1 MTGKRTVFT
10 LGLPSLAPA
19 ERQMSGPRLPAG
31 VLGAV
36 LVLLLAGSLVSCV
49 PPAAEDGHPT
59 KAPRGFEA
67 APTAEDRIRTAAPE
81 EFEAWDAAIAAH
93 KAARDRLRA
102 AVPAEFAAWRA
113 AEGEAVSANVEL
125 EVADAGWA
133 DPEDAVGRRA
143 WEKAAERI
151 KITDAALEAAE
162 EWLQESAPVEF
173 AAFQAADAEMRAA
186 ALRAT
191 VEALRAAA
199 PAEFAALEGLNAAL
213 EAAGEMVREIV
224 ILARNEDV
232 DATETDTTRA
242 FDMARAKRDTLWEA
256 RKRAL
261 ERLQAAAPV
270 EFAAW
275 DQARRA
281 VE

>member
-81 EFEAWDAAIAAH
+81 EFEAWEAAIAAH

-191 VEALRAAA
+191 VEALRV
-199 PAEFAALEGLNAAL
+199 GSS
-213 EAAGEMVREIV
+213 GIRSSGG
-224 ILARNEDV
+224 
-232 DATETDTTRA
+232 
-242 FDMARAKRDTLWEA
+242 
-256 RKRAL
+256 
-261 ERLQAAAPV
+261 
-270 EFAAW
+270 
-275 DQARRA
+275 ARRGA
-281 VE
+281 GGRRGNGAGGDWGSVNSLW

>member
-81 EFEAWDAAIAAH
+81 EFEAWEAAIAAH

-191 VEALRAAA
+191 VEALRASA
-199 PAEFAALEGLNAAL
+199 PAEFAALEGLDAAL

-242 FDMARAKRDTLWEA
+242 FDMARAKRDTVWEA

>member
-81 EFEAWDAAIAAH
+81 EFEAWEAAIAAH

-191 VEALRAAA
+191 VEALRASA
-199 PAEFAALEGLNAAL
+199 PAEFAALEGLDAAL
-213 EAAGEMVREIV
+213 EAAGEMVRVAIGAA
-224 ILARNEDV
+224 LTACG
-232 DATETDTTRA
+232 ETHVSA
-242 FDMARAKRDTLWEA
+242 EVG
-256 RKRAL
+256 
-261 ERLQAAAPV
+261 EAPV
-270 EFAAW
+270 
-275 DQARRA
+275 RRGA
-281 VE
+281 

>member
-1 MTGKRTVFT
+1 MH
-10 LGLPSLAPA
+10 
-19 ERQMSGPRLPAG
+19 
-31 VLGAV
+31 AV
-36 LVLLLAGSLVSCV
+36 
-49 PPAAEDGHPT
+49 
-59 KAPRGFEA
+59 R
-67 APTAEDRIRTAAPE
+67 
-81 EFEAWDAAIAAH
+81 
-93 KAARDRLRA
+93 
-102 AVPAEFAAWRA
+102 
-113 AEGEAVSANVEL
+113 
-125 EVADAGWA
+125 
-133 DPEDAVGRRA
+133 EDAVGRRA

-191 VEALRAAA
+191 VEALRASA
-199 PAEFAALEGLNAAL
+199 PAEFAALEGL
-213 EAAGEMVREIV
+213 
-224 ILARNEDV
+224 
-232 DATETDTTRA
+232 DA
-242 FDMARAKRDTLWEA
+242 
-256 RKRAL
+256 AL